1 MSNIIDELV
10 CKICNK
16 NYKSK
21 RSLWN
26 HNQKYHVNA
35 VNTNVNNIKECKYCK
50 RQFTTRQSK
59 SRHELSYCKKKDE
72 LMIISEKDEITSVTN
87 NTTNSQII
95 NIQQITNQNAQSINN
110 GTIINNFNKDNLSY
124 ITPHFFKNL
133 LKECLF
139 EEDHVNVLP
148 KVIEEVKFS
157 GA

>member
-1 MSNIIDELV
+1 
-10 CKICNK
+10 
-16 NYKSK
+16 
-21 RSLWN
+21 
-26 HNQKYHVNA
+26 
-35 VNTNVNNIKECKYCK
+35 
-50 RQFTTRQSK
+50 
-59 SRHELSYCKKKDE
+59 
-72 LMIISEKDEITSVTN
+72 MIISEKDEITSVTN